1 MIFSRNSNERVIT
14 ETLFSSDV
22 TRAEVDRV
30 PFRVG
35 GYFKGTLE
43 INSVPPL
50 VILR

>member
-1 MIFSRNSNERVIT
+1 MNALLLKR
-14 ETLFSSDV
+14 FSSDV
-22 TRAEVDRV
+22 HARREVDRV